1 MNHLLF
7 FMGTD
12 CPHCEIMKRLIDRL
26 DTEFGISVTV
36 HDVWKDEKAYRLL
49 ENYTKKSDCE
59 GIPVFINTQTDVVL
73 CGEVSYKQLQ
83 SWAMGGNVVQ

>member
-26 DTEFGISVTV
+26 NHEFQISVTI
-36 HDVWKDEKAYRLL
+36 HNVWENENSYRLL
-49 ENYTKKSDCE
+49 ENFTKNKPCE
-59 GIPVFINTQTDVVL
+59 GVPVFVNTQTGIVL
-73 CGEVSYKQLQ
+73 CGEISYKQLQ

>member
-12 CPHCEIMKRLIDRL
+12 CPHCEIMKRLVERL
-26 DTEFGISVTV
+26 SYEFQISVTT
-36 HDVWKDEKAYRLL
+36 HNVWENENSYRLL
-49 ENYTKKSDCE
+49 ENFTKNHDCE
-59 GIPVFINTQTDVVL
+59 GIPVFVNTQTGIVL

-83 SWAMGGNVVQ
+83 SWAMGGNIVQ